1 MADLPGVELGRTRH
15 PMSLKPPA
23 PPRAAR
29 LGRSRRSNRVPCLEM
44 TRALVT
50 DRIVGVAGAIA
61 AGIGLWRFTSGAW
74 IQGIVFAVAVA
85 SIVAYTLLRDRRR
98 GRDTRRY

>member
-1 MADLPGVELGRTRH
+1 
-15 PMSLKPPA
+15 
-23 PPRAAR
+23 
-29 LGRSRRSNRVPCLEM
+29 M

-50 DRIVGVAGAIA
+50 DRIVGVAGAVA

-74 IQGIVFAVAVA
+74 IEGIVLAAAVAAVAVY
-85 SIVAYTLLRDRRR
+85 SVLRDRRR

>member
-1 MADLPGVELGRTRH
+1 
-15 PMSLKPPA
+15 
-23 PPRAAR
+23 
-29 LGRSRRSNRVPCLEM
+29 M

-74 IQGIVFAVAVA
+74 IEGIGFAVAVA
-85 SIVAYTLLRDRRR
+85 GIAAYTVLRDRRR

>member
-1 MADLPGVELGRTRH
+1 LADQPGVERVVPATICLSNLRGRH
-15 PMSLKPPA
+15 EPP
-23 PPRAAR
+23 P
-29 LGRSRRSNRVPCLEM
+29 GRSRPSKRVPCLEM
-44 TRALVT
+44 TRALIT

-74 IQGIVFAVAVA
+74 IQGIVFALAVA
-85 SIVAYTLLRDRRR
+85 ILVAYTLLRYRRR

>member
-1 MADLPGVELGRTRH
+1 
-15 PMSLKPPA
+15 
-23 PPRAAR
+23 
-29 LGRSRRSNRVPCLEM
+29 M

-74 IQGIVFAVAVA
+74 IQGIVFALAVA
-85 SIVAYTLLRDRRR
+85 SLVAYTLLRDRRR

>member
-1 MADLPGVELGRTRH
+1 MADQPGVERGRTRH
-15 PMSLKPPA
+15 HIPLKPPGQ
-23 PPRAAR
+23 PRAAPWAQR
-29 LGRSRRSNRVPCLEM
+29 ALEAGTVPEM
-44 TRALVT
+44 TRALIT

-74 IQGIVFAVAVA
+74 IQGIVFALAVA
-85 SIVAYTLLRDRRR
+85 SLVAYTLLRDRRR